1 MVDPNTI
8 VGTFIKDFE
17 LNKFMGFKQQKMTS
31 SEESS
36 QMYTTN
42 FWANMSTFI
51 FIFVVILTGVFIVL
65 ILICAC
71 KKAISD
77 LLLLY
82 LTKFKNDTIFGNT
95 IKAQSA
101 TYLKTTISFAVFF
114 RTINFKASFLPLAL
128 NLSPLILIL
137 IYPFGVILVLFI
149 FRDFLEMQR
158 L

>member
-8 VGTFIKDFE
+8 VGTFIKDFD

-51 FIFVVILTGVFIVL
+51 FIFVVILTGVFLVL

-95 IKAQSA
+95 IKA
-101 TYLKTTISFAVFF
+101 
-114 RTINFKASFLPLAL
+114 
-128 NLSPLILIL
+128 
-137 IYPFGVILVLFI
+137 
-149 FRDFLEMQR
+149 
-158 L
+158 